1 LLVVVLVVE
10 MGMVLMVDVGMV
22 LMVDVGMV
30 VDMGMV
36 GESLGQKGCSPTY
49 RI

>member
-1 LLVVVLVVE
+1 LVVVE
-10 MGMVLMVDVGMV
+10 MGMV

-30 VDMGMV
+30 VDMGML